1 MAFSGPTPSIRPSDC
16 VTSSDA
22 KSTETASGEFGIRA
36 GNVTTVN
43 RALVQLFLY
52 GLMLSQ
58 PGSGLGQTTFRGR
71 EVVLFVTRIP
81 NLVPADPALRASFY
95 FAHQFG
101 ICLLAILVACQ
112 AVVALVLHFILSN
125 GELRC
130 RTPGVN
136 GTSGTPPPVPV
147 RANR

>member
-1 MAFSGPTPSIRPSDC
+1 MPEHLT
-16 VTSSDA
+16 SDA
-22 KSTETASGEFGIRA
+22 LGLQAS
-36 GNVTTVN
+36 NVTTIN
-43 RALVQLFLY
+43 RAFVQLGLY

-58 PGSGLGQTTFRGR
+58 PGSGLGQTAFRGR

-81 NLVPADPALRASFY
+81 NLVPADPAMRASFY

-125 GELRC
+125 GEPGC
-130 RTPGVN
+130 RAPGVN

>member
-1 MAFSGPTPSIRPSDC
+1 MPEHLT
-16 VTSSDA
+16 SDA
-22 KSTETASGEFGIRA
+22 LGLQASK
-36 GNVTTVN
+36 VTTIN
-43 RALVQLFLY
+43 RAVVQLGLY

-58 PGSGLGQTTFRGR
+58 PGSGLGQTVFRGR

-81 NLVPADPALRASFY
+81 NLVPADPAMRASFY

-112 AVVALVLHFILSN
+112 AVVALVLHFILSSR
-125 GELRC
+125 ELGR
-130 RTPGVN
+130 RAPGVN
-136 GTSGTPPPVPV
+136 STSGTPPPVLV